1 MSKNGAT
8 IAVMLAVLMVQI
20 DITVANVSLPHIM
33 GSLGTTVD
41 KIPWILTSYSMAEA
55 IFIPITSFWV
65 ARFGERKVML
75 VAIIGFT
82 IASML
87 CGTAQTLAELVIYR
101 IFQGMFGA
109 SMLPLAQSTIAQLY
123 PAGQRGRGMAIF
135 SIGILLGP
143 IFGPI
148 IGGIITD
155 NINWRWIFYINLP
168 VGLISIY
175 LIYKH
180 IHLNNRSKSKFD
192 WWLVS
197 YMAIF
202 ISSLQFILDRGNEKD
217 WLDSKLIQILLAFT
231 IIGGIMWIYRSL
243 KTKGAIAPLWVLKDR
258 NLLAS
263 SIIGGLISMCTS
275 GLGVQLSILLEEVLN
290 YPVLDT
296 GLLMTPRGLVSALVL
311 VLVIKFNPQFDPRLK
326 ILFGLICIGIGNYLM
341 TKYSLNIDTFW
352 IVFPG
357 MVQGLGLG
365 LAFSTLSVVA
375 YLTLPT
381 QHSIAG
387 ASIYNLF
394 RILGSASGISIVT
407 TLQYRDSQQQWHGLT
422 EGFSPYNPDLQKW
435 LQLNDLSITDPE
447 SILRYEN
454 MIYEQSQIVVFTH
467 MYQWIGMSVIFLI
480 PLLLLIKVRK

>member
-217 WLDSKLIQILLAFT
+217 WLDSRLIQVLLAFT

-243 KTKGAIAPLWVLKDR
+243 KTKGSIAPLWVLKDR

-296 GLLMTPRGLVSALVL
+296 GLLMTPRGLVSAFVL
-311 VLVIKFNPQFDPRLK
+311 VLVIKFNPQFDL
-326 ILFGLICIGIGNYLM
+326 
-341 TKYSLNIDTFW
+341 
-352 IVFPG
+352 V
-357 MVQGLGLG
+357 
-365 LAFSTLSVVA
+365 
-375 YLTLPT
+375 
-381 QHSIAG
+381 
-387 ASIYNLF
+387 
-394 RILGSASGISIVT
+394 
-407 TLQYRDSQQQWHGLT
+407 
-422 EGFSPYNPDLQKW
+422 
-435 LQLNDLSITDPE
+435 
-447 SILRYEN
+447 
-454 MIYEQSQIVVFTH
+454 
-467 MYQWIGMSVIFLI
+467 
-480 PLLLLIKVRK
+480 